1 MGRRFFALFV
11 AILTFWTAF
20 AEQEVTFQANA
31 PMIVGVG
38 EPFRVEFELNAKPD
52 DKSFSPPSFEGFN
65 VVAGPSV
72 SRGSSMQIINGSMTQ
87 NFSYTITY
95 VLESPNAGQRSIGVA
110 TIGVDGKSYST
121 RVTPIEV
128 RQHSDNSHNQS
139 QQAAQEQS
147 LEQRASCRRRPSVAP
162 ESFTLKCL

>member
-1 MGRRFFALFV
+1 MVRSLLHPFLCSERVCGFTIKLSFIRSHYMGRRFFALFV

-20 AEQEVTFQANA
+20 AEQDVTFQANA

-72 SRGSSMQIINGSMTQ
+72 SRGSSMQIINA
-87 NFSYTITY
+87 I
-95 VLESPNAGQRSIGVA
+95 NAQAKPAGALLRSIPVA
-110 TIGVDGKSYST
+110 LLQWLRLVSWLVMI
-121 RVTPIEV
+121 I
-128 RQHSDNSHNQS
+128 
-139 QQAAQEQS
+139 
-147 LEQRASCRRRPSVAP
+147 
-162 ESFTLKCL
+162 